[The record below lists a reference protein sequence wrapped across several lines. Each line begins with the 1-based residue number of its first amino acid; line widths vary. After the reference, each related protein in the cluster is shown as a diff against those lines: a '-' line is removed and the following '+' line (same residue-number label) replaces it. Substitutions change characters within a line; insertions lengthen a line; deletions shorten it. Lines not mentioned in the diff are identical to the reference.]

1 MTSRLFELE
10 DSNVRAMLRD
20 PQILEL
26 LPCLAQPKKKIESI
40 KKGKENCNRCEKE
53 KKKIQQSAI
62 RAAKLCIK
70 NTRGAALQQLKKK
83 LGVKNIRLRARN
95 SSGKPV
101 QYTI

>member
-10 DSNVRAMLRD
+10 DSNVRAMLKD
-20 PQILEL
+20 PQLLEL
-26 LPCLAQPKKKIESI
+26 IPCLAAPKKKIESI
-40 KKGKENCNRCEKE
+40 KKGNPNCNRCQKE
-53 KKKIQQSAI
+53 KKRIQQGAI

-70 NTRGAALQQLKKK
+70 NTKGQALQELKKK